1 MTDAMRGQG
10 RRVLSV
16 SAAILVAT
24 MALAAG
30 MRVATAAG
38 GHDERIVAAT
48 RFVDEL
54 PAYVPLDQVDGTLS
68 LWGHGSFK
76 RDFMGNLVTAWIA
89 EFRRHQPGVAFDYRM
104 YGTASAVGAVYMG
117 VGDIALLGEEISP
130 AAAKA
135 FLRAKGYAHTEF
147 PIATGS
153 LDVNY
158 YDYAHMVFVHRDNP
172 LARLSLRELDAIF
185 GNDHRRGTANIRNW
199 GALGLDGEW
208 KAQPIHPHG
217 WKTDVDFA
225 LFFRERVLENSHR
238 WNPAIREYV
247 NIMRADGTQYDH
259 GQQIVDAV
267 ARDRYAIGISNLRY
281 ATDQVR
287 ALPLA
292 WSDDGP
298 AVEPTPATLIDQSY
312 PLVRIIPAIVDQ
324 APGKP
329 LKPAV
334 REFLRFVLSREGQRI
349 LLAESGYLPLGRRF
363 IEEQR
368 ARLEP

>member
-1 MTDAMRGQG
+1 M
-10 RRVLSV
+10 
-16 SAAILVAT
+16 
-24 MALAAG
+24 
-30 MRVATAAG
+30 
-38 GHDERIVAAT
+38 
-48 RFVDEL
+48 
-54 PAYVPLDQVDGTLS
+54 
-68 LWGHGSFK
+68 
-76 RDFMGNLVTAWIA
+76 
-89 EFRRHQPGVAFDYRM
+89 
-104 YGTASAVGAVYMG
+104 
-117 VGDIALLGEEISP
+117 
-130 AAAKA
+130 
-135 FLRAKGYAHTEF
+135 
-147 PIATGS
+147 
-153 LDVNY
+153 
-158 YDYAHMVFVHRDNP
+158 
-172 LARLSLRELDAIF
+172 
-185 GNDHRRGTANIRNW
+185 
-199 GALGLDGEW
+199 
-208 KAQPIHPHG
+208 
-217 WKTDVDFA
+217 
-225 LFFRERVLENSHR
+225 LENSHR
-238 WNPAIREYV
+238 WNPAIREYG